1 MILSSF
7 TVLLFSETSLH
18 LDLLLEG
25 AADAGEMSP
34 SPVIP
39 PQKRSHKHAQHYA
52 VWVIPPA
59 V

>member
-1 MILSSF
+1 MLIPF
-7 TVLLFSETSLH
+7 TVLLFYETSLH

-39 PQKRSHKHAQHYA
+39 PQTRSHKHA
-52 VWVIPPA
+52 
-59 V
+59 